1 MNGTAKMPTMIDTP
15 SIFTI
20 FGVTGDLA
28 SKKILPSL
36 WHLHK
41 EGRLPKSFYVIGFA
55 RRPLSQEEFEL
66 KVRTSVEGA
75 SGGAVADDTFSDFF
89 KMFEYVS
96 STFEDG
102 AGYATLAKKIEEK
115 ENEWE
120 VCANKLFFLAVP
132 PAAYEQI
139 FVGLAGVKLNLPCG
153 EGDLGWSRILIE
165 KPFGHDLQSATELQ
179 TLLATYFKEEQIY
192 QIDHYLFKE
201 IVQGIENF
209 RFSNNLFENTW
220 DRTTIERIDIRLHE
234 SIGVDG
240 RGSFYD
246 SVGAFRDVGQNHML
260 SMLAAITMEYPAEG
274 HMDTAAVRRNR
285 AEVLSTLK
293 PWTEDAVKK
302 NTYRAQYDGYQETEG
317 VRQGSNT
324 ETYFAIQTEL
334 DSPRWADVPVYLE
347 AGKLMPEV
355 KKEIVLTIRHP
366 GECLLCEAG
375 NHGPNLIVFR
385 LEPNDE
391 IAIHFWTKKP
401 GFEQVLEER
410 VFSFFLYEKKDRAPY
425 VEEYAKV
432 IHAAM
437 AGEQSFFVS
446 AAELQ
451 ALWKFAD
458 PIEEAWQKNLVPL
471 ESYASG
477 TLPQP
482 GVLASGD
489 VSLAEN
495 WNQEISFVGLGKM
508 GAGLARQL
516 HGKGWKVNGFDPT
529 PEVRTMLSADGI
541 TTFESIPELI
551 AGTTHPRLI
560 WLMVPQQAVDSVLA
574 DITPHL
580 EKGDTIIDGGNSP
593 YKESIRRHKEI
604 EALGINFL
612 DAGVSGGPAGA
623 RYGACIMV
631 GGSRELYEKYEALFK
646 DLTVTNGYAY
656 VGEGGAGHFV
666 KMVHNGIEY
675 GMMQSI
681 AEGFEVLKKSP
692 LGIDVLKSSELYEH
706 GSVIESRLVTWL
718 SGAYRKF
725 GPDLDSI
732 SGTVASSGEGQ
743 WTVDAAHELGVPV
756 PIIEGSL
763 NFRKESVEHPSY
775 TGKILSALRNQFGGH
790 DAQQKK

>member
-1 MNGTAKMPTMIDTP
+1 MYYESMNSISDTP

-41 EGRLPKSFYVIGFA
+41 EGRLPKSFYVIGYA

-66 KVRTSVEGA
+66 KIRTSVEHS
-75 SGGAVADDTFSDFF
+75 SGGAVADDTFADFY
-89 KMFEYVS
+89 KMFVYNQG
-96 STFEDG
+96 TFED
-102 AGYATLAKKIEEK
+102 AGGYESLAKKIQEK
-115 ENEWE
+115 ETEWG

-132 PAAYEQI
+132 PSSYEQI
-139 FVGLAGVKLNLPCG
+139 FIGLAAVKLNLPCG

-179 TLLATYFKEEQIY
+179 TLLAAYFKEEQIY

-209 RFSNNLFENTW
+209 RFSNNLFESTW

-260 SMLAAITMEYPAEG
+260 SMLAAITTEYPSEG
-274 HMDTAAVRRNR
+274 HVSTLSIRKNR
-285 AEVLSTLK
+285 AEILSSLK
-293 PWTEDAVKK
+293 IWSEEIVKQ

-317 VRQGSNT
+317 VRKGSNT
-324 ETYFAIQTEL
+324 ETYFALQTEL
-334 DSPRWADVPVYLE
+334 DSPRWAGVPIYLE

-355 KKEIVLTIRHP
+355 RKEIVLTIRHP
-366 GECLLCEAG
+366 GACLLCEAG

-401 GFEQVLEER
+401 GFEQILEER

-437 AGEQSFFVS
+437 EGEQSFFIS
-446 AAELQ
+446 AEEIQ

-458 PIEEAWQKNLVPL
+458 PIESAWSKNQVPL
-471 ESYASG
+471 ETYAQG
-477 TLPQP
+477 TLPHP
-482 GVLASGD
+482 ELLASEK
-489 VSLAEN
+489 VHMAEN
-495 WNQEISFVGLGKM
+495 WNQEISFIGLGKM
-508 GAGLARQL
+508 GAGLARHLQE
-516 HGKGWKVNGFDPT
+516 KGWKVNGFDPSPESRASLAAEGVKTFNSLQELVAQT
-529 PEVRTMLSADGI
+529 P
-541 TTFESIPELI
+541 
-551 AGTTHPRLI
+551 HPRLL
-560 WLMVPQQAVDSVLA
+560 WLMVPQQVVDSVLTEL
-574 DITPHL
+574 IPL
-580 EKGDTIIDGGNSP
+580 LGKGDTIIDGGNSP
-593 YKESIRRHKEI
+593 YKESMRRYEELKKHEI
-604 EALGINFL
+604 FFL
-612 DAGVSGGPAGA
+612 DAGVSGGPSGA

-631 GGSRELYEKYEALFK
+631 GGQRVQYEKYEMLFK

-656 VGEGGAGHFV
+656 IGEAGAGHFA

-675 GMMQSI
+675 GMMQAL
-681 AEGFEVLKKSP
+681 AEGFEVLKKIP
-692 LGIDVLKSSELYEH
+692 MGIDVHKVAELYEH

-718 SGAYRKF
+718 SSAFKKF
-725 GPDLDSI
+725 GTDLDSI
-732 SGTVASSGEGQ
+732 SPTVASSGEGQ

-763 NFRKESVEHPSY
+763 NFRKNSADHPSY
-775 TGKILSALRNQFGGH
+775 TGRILSALRNQFGGH
-790 DAQQKK
+790 DAQSKK